1 MTDVTVMTMTQC
13 AKECERHARA
23 KEAFV
28 GARDA
33 ARARRGA
40 ESSTSGRDDG
50 DDEVGKTGKTREDTP
65 NGRLEWVIKRAFDR
79 KHHQTIDDFKRDADA
94 TWDFLEATW
103 TREGREDR
111 RDAAR
116 IVRASFE
123 SKWASRVVG
132 GEFGGGSVVCVP
144 SIGVSRE
151 TIGMQKS
158 SSTFS
163 LDSQAVGCNGGRESG
178 NLLRG
183 ADVAR
188 ACDYAQGTMLLER
201 CKYIVENFMNQPE
214 AMCFIA
220 QPTGGDETA
229 AATTTDLS
237 SVLKRIESGELATPR
252 DVWRACAMIWH
263 THRLSHHA
271 GSKMSQVCDRAEL
284 MFTGLWRAEGLDR
297 FHSPSEDEA
306 ASPGAGTEN
315 SEGSLLASTTMK
327 DAVRP
332 TTTKSGP
339 RVASAKC
346 DVCKRSKKGKCGTET
361 APKSC
366 LARPEN
372 QSAERQAQIRERVS
386 KLKPMPPKTA
396 TRKRSDAAKR
406 KLAETAKPAAE
417 NDFGRVFDENDPDN
431 FISQLLR
438 QNDSWMTNR
447 PHVSLDSTTLH
458 VADEQLRLESMQG
471 ARAAARFGD
480 DFSAPRVGAP
490 NVAIRVDNLRRDI
503 ASTAAQLHE
512 RTLKFQLSGLATS
525 QSSDDAQRDA
535 RLRERAALEDEI
547 HALQQTH
554 QNQVRE
560 LHRLCDRSGS
570 SKGLSTT
577 KRTKVIET
585 NAMTTEE
592 RPEFGHEHAHVSVAT
607 ASVFDDASREKSTLH
622 PPSHHVGVTGAGD
635 DDDDDVLFDFPTM

>member
-1 MTDVTVMTMTQC
+1 MTDVMVMTMTQC

-33 ARARRGA
+33 SRARRGA

-50 DDEVGKTGKTREDTP
+50 DDEAGKTGKTREDTP

-94 TWDFLEATW
+94 TWEFLESTW

-151 TIGMQKS
+151 TIGMQKL

-201 CKYIVENFMNQPE
+201 CKYIVENLMNQPE

-306 ASPGAGTEN
+306 ASPHAGTEN

-346 DVCKRSKKGKCGTET
+346 DVCKRSKKGKYI
-361 APKSC
+361 PRFYDSC
-366 LARPEN
+366 
-372 QSAERQAQIRERVS
+372 
-386 KLKPMPPKTA
+386 
-396 TRKRSDAAKR
+396 
-406 KLAETAKPAAE
+406 
-417 NDFGRVFDENDPDN
+417 
-431 FISQLLR
+431 
-438 QNDSWMTNR
+438 
-447 PHVSLDSTTLH
+447 
-458 VADEQLRLESMQG
+458 
-471 ARAAARFGD
+471 
-480 DFSAPRVGAP
+480 
-490 NVAIRVDNLRRDI
+490 
-503 ASTAAQLHE
+503 
-512 RTLKFQLSGLATS
+512 
-525 QSSDDAQRDA
+525 
-535 RLRERAALEDEI
+535 
-547 HALQQTH
+547 
-554 QNQVRE
+554 
-560 LHRLCDRSGS
+560 
-570 SKGLSTT
+570 
-577 KRTKVIET
+577 
-585 NAMTTEE
+585 
-592 RPEFGHEHAHVSVAT
+592 
-607 ASVFDDASREKSTLH
+607 
-622 PPSHHVGVTGAGD
+622 
-635 DDDDDVLFDFPTM
+635 